1 MSNLYIIGIVLVLLI
16 IGIIFL
22 TNDNSNPNVKPYIIK
37 PDGKYIIKPDNSN
50 CWSDHSY
57 CQRILASQDSGI
69 QERLK
74 CLKYKDQLTAAE
86 CDELEDA
93 DNYDDGCEDEYRNFH
108 DFACKNV
115 VDPIRRNEM

>member
-1 MSNLYIIGIVLVLLI
+1 MNKRTYFEYTDNINNEHNIALSNG
-16 IGIIFL
+16 
-22 TNDNSNPNVKPYIIK
+22 
-37 PDGKYIIKPDNSN
+37 
-50 CWSDHSY
+50 
-57 CQRILASQDSGI
+57 Q
-69 QERLK
+69 K

-115 VDPIRRNEM
+115 PSKGNIPA